1 MFSFP
6 CHRETQGGYPVTDY
20 TSLANAIKTSLEND
34 SWLGNPANVKT
45 IEIHRRGFSLQDPK
59 DAQFFSA
66 SDVPAVAVIPNSSP
80 KQQRLETTNEIR
92 ETIPCEISAVSR
104 HRDFKAGMTA
114 HQAIVQNIER
124 VLEKQKS
131 SIDDLGIDAFVPQVS
146 TTEEQIKKGELYYFL
161 STTTARIELTA
172 TF

>member
-1 MFSFP
+1 M
-6 CHRETQGGYPVTDY
+6 TDY
-20 TSLANAIKTSLEND
+20 TTLANAIKTTLESD
-34 SWLGNPANVKT
+34 SWLGNSTNVKT

-59 DAQFFSA
+59 DAQFFSEA
-66 SDVPAVAVIPNSSP
+66 DVPAIAVIPNVGP

-92 ETIPCEISAVSR
+92 ETIPCEIAAVT
-104 HRDFKAGMTA
+104 RDRDLQTGMTA
-114 HQAIVQNIER
+114 HQTIIQNIER

-131 SIDDLGIDAFVPQVS
+131 SLNDFGIDAFVQQVS
-146 TTEEQIKKGELYYFL
+146 TTENQLKKGDYFYFV